1 VDSTLYST
9 TSVLRTIE
17 LILGLPP
24 MSQYDA
30 AATPMYKAFQPVPDI
45 QPFSTVAARVRLDE
59 RNDWGAPGA
68 AASARMNLRD
78 ADRAPELELNEIIW
92 QSVRGAGS
100 VMPPPRRTGFVH
112 PVPGDEHE
120 ER

>member
-1 VDSTLYST
+1 
-9 TSVLRTIE
+9 
-17 LILGLPP
+17 

-30 AATPMYKAFQPVPDI
+30 AARPMYNAFQPVPDLT
-45 QPFSTVAARVRLDE
+45 PFAKLPARISLE
-59 RNDWGAPGA
+59 EKNDWGAPGA
-68 AASARMNLRD
+68 AASARMNFRD
-78 ADRAPELELNEIIW
+78 ADRTPELELNEIIW

-112 PVPGDEHE
+112 PVGVDEDD